1 MSKPITSFEGF
12 IRRILI
18 IVFWVAL
25 VAIVVIVP
33 VYYALYA
40 TFGFQVC
47 FPSAAS
53 SPPGTSFFS
62 LAPSQTSCYD
72 PFTLATTKPLEA
84 MSGTLNLLTYDPF
97 RTLFALTVFPGFSFV
112 AVYGT
117 IFMGWVE
124 RKFTA
129 KIQLRTGPMKA
140 GMIEGILQNVADFF
154 KLAFKEMIIPDG
166 VDKATFVAVPFAL
179 MAVAGALVALVPLSP
194 TSYIANPS
202 VGAVLVFAILGFTP
216 LVVLLAGW
224 ASNSKYPFLSG
235 LRALHQL
242 VAYEIPMILS
252 LVGVVI
258 LSGDLNLMAVVN
270 AQSSLWYIVLQ
281 PLAAIVFYIGALAE
295 LERIPFDIPEADS
308 ELVAGWQTEYS
319 SMLFGSFQLA
329 NFTRMYVMA
338 GLFTTFFLGGWLGPS
353 PVPPEVWFILK
364 VTIVSILL
372 MLPRS
377 IMPRLRI
384 DMLLRAGWVK
394 LLALSFAN
402 IFITMVI
409 VSLGLVK

>member
-1 MSKPITSFEGF
+1 MSKPITTFEDF
-12 IRRILI
+12 VKRILTV
-18 IVFWVAL
+18 VFYVILLSVVVL
-25 VAIVVIVP
+25 VPIYYLLDSIFHFP
-33 VYYALYA
+33 VDIFA
-40 TFGFQVC
+40 
-47 FPSAAS
+47 
-53 SPPGTSFFS
+53 
-62 LAPSQTSCYD
+62 
-72 PFTLATTKPLEA
+72 LATVKPDQFLA
-84 MSGTLNLLTYDPF
+84 FQLNLIATEPF
-97 RTLFALTVFPGFSFV
+97 HTLFALTVFPGFSFV

-129 KIQLRTGPMKA
+129 KIQLRTGPMYA
-140 GMIEGILQNVADFF
+140 GRFEGILQNVADFF
-154 KLAFKEMIIPDG
+154 KLAFKEIIIPNG
-166 VDKATFVAVPFAL
+166 VDRATFIAVPFAL

-194 TSYIANPS
+194 TTYIANPS

-224 ASNSKYPFLSG
+224 ASNSKYPFLGG

-252 LVGVVI
+252 LVGAVV
-258 LSGDLNLMAVVN
+258 LSGSLNLMDIVN
-270 AQSSLWYIVLQ
+270 AQRSVWYILLQ

-308 ELVAGWQTEYS
+308 ELVAGWQTEYT
-319 SMLFGSFQLA
+319 SMLFGTFQLA
-329 NFTRMYVMA
+329 NFSRMYIMA
-338 GLFTTFFLGGWLGPS
+338 GLFTTFFLGGWLGPA

-364 VTIVSILL
+364 VTIVMLVM

-402 IFITMVI
+402 IFLTMLI
-409 VSLGLVK
+409 VSSGVIH

>member
-1 MSKPITSFEGF
+1 MSKPITTFEDF
-12 IRRILI
+12 VKRII
-18 IVFWVAL
+18 IVVFWVAL
-25 VAIVVIVP
+25 ISVVVIVP
-33 VYYALYA
+33 IYYTFYA
-40 TFGFQVC
+40 SFRFQVC
-47 FPSAAS
+47 FPNSPASALNTTLP
-53 SPPGTSFFS
+53 SPPSS
-62 LAPSQTSCYD
+62 LLSCYD
-72 PFTLATTKPLEA
+72 PFSLATTKPIQA
-84 MSGTLNLLTYDPF
+84 MTGTLNLLTYDPYK
-97 RTLFALTVFPGFSFV
+97 TLFALTTFPGFTFV

-124 RKFTA
+124 RKLTA
-129 KIQLRTGPMKA
+129 KIQLRTGPMNA
-140 GMIEGILQNVADFF
+140 GKVEGILQNIADFF

-166 VDKATFVAVPFAL
+166 VDRATFIAVPFAL

-194 TSYIANPS
+194 TTYIANPS

-216 LVVLLAGW
+216 IVVLLAGW
-224 ASNSKYPFLSG
+224 ASNSKYPFLGG

-252 LVGVVI
+252 LVGAVL
-258 LSGDLNLMAVVN
+258 LSGSLNLMGIVN
-270 AQSSLWYIVLQ
+270 AQSGVWYILLQ
-281 PLAAIVFYIGALAE
+281 PLGAIVFYIGALAE

-329 NFTRMYVMA
+329 NFSRMYIMA
-338 GLFTTFFLGGWLGPS
+338 GLFTTFFLGGWLGPA

-364 VTIVSILL
+364 TTVVMILL
-372 MLPRS
+372 MLPRA

-394 LLALSFAN
+394 LLALAFAN
-402 IFITMVI
+402 IFIAMI
-409 VSLGLVK
+409 LISLGVVA

>member
-1 MSKPITSFEGF
+1 MSKPITTFEDF
-12 IRRILI
+12 IKRILTV
-18 IVFWVAL
+18 VFWVIL
-25 VAIVVIVP
+25 VSVVILVP
-33 VYYALYA
+33 IYYLLDSI
-40 TFGFQVC
+40 FH
-47 FPSAAS
+47 FPIDIFA
-53 SPPGTSFFS
+53 
-62 LAPSQTSCYD
+62 
-72 PFTLATTKPLEA
+72 LATVKPDAFLA
-84 MSGTLNLLTYDPF
+84 FQLNLISTEPF

-112 AVYGT
+112 AVYST

-129 KIQLRTGPMKA
+129 KIQLRTGPMYA
-140 GMIEGILQNVADFF
+140 GRFEGILQNVADFF
-154 KLAFKEMIIPDG
+154 KLAFKEIVIPNG
-166 VDKATFVAVPFAL
+166 VDRATFLAVPFAL
-179 MAVAGALVALVPLSP
+179 MAVAGALVALLPLSP
-194 TSYIANPS
+194 TTYIANPS

-224 ASNSKYPFLSG
+224 ASNSKYPFLGG

-252 LVGVVI
+252 LVGAVV
-258 LSGDLNLMAVVN
+258 LAGSLNLMDIVN
-270 AQSSLWYIVLQ
+270 AQGSLWYIILQ
-281 PLAAIVFYIGALAE
+281 PLAAVVFYIGALAE

-308 ELVAGWQTEYS
+308 ELVAGWQTEYT
-319 SMLFGSFQLA
+319 SMLFGTFQLA
-329 NFTRMYVMA
+329 NFSRMYVMA
-338 GLFTTFFLGGWLGPS
+338 GLFTTFFLGGWLGPA

-364 VTIVSILL
+364 VTIVMIFM

-402 IFITMVI
+402 IFLTKLI
-409 VSLGLVK
+409 VSSGVVH